1 MTLLEL
7 LQLLRKHLKL
17 VIALP
22 LACALLMGL
31 YSVVLMRDTYT
42 ASTSMYVLVEQETV
56 SNTTLY
62 SDLSASQM
70 ISTDVATLLSS
81 DRVQSETAE
90 QLGLKDLTGYSVS
103 VTSETD
109 SRVIGLSV
117 TGADPQVAADIA
129 NGMVDNVSTIAR
141 EVMDVESV
149 NAIDLAVASDE
160 PSGPNRKLY
169 VAVALMA
176 GLFLAVAI
184 VVMADMLNT
193 KVRSQEEIEALLDV
207 PLIGRI
213 PAMKGGR

>member
-31 YSVVLMRDTYT
+31 YSIVLMRDTYT

-160 PSGPNRKLY
+160 PSGPKRKLY

-207 PLIGRI
+207 PVIGRI
-213 PAMKGGR
+213 PSMKGGR

>member
-22 LACALLMGL
+22 VACALVMGA
-31 YSVVLMRDTYT
+31 YSYLLMRDTYT

-149 NAIDLAVASDE
+149 NAIDRAVATDV

-184 VVMADMLNT
+184 VVVADMLNT
-193 KVRSQEEIEALLDV
+193 KVRSQEEVEALLDV
-207 PLIGRI
+207 PVIGRI